1 MTQRQAGMTSVEE
14 FHIRLSEY
22 ERREQREWE
31 RARWVAWSIFS
42 PFVGKNK
49 PRTPQQWVKFHWER
63 GKKQG
68 NPIEISSGQV
78 ATLNDIYNDFVR
90 RIKR

>member
-1 MTQRQAGMTSVEE
+1 MTQRQAGMASAEE

-22 ERREQREWE
+22 ERREQHEWE

-49 PRTPQQWVKFHWER
+49 PRTPQQWVKFPWEK

-68 NPIEISSGQV
+68 KPIEISSGQV

-90 RIKR
+90 RTKR